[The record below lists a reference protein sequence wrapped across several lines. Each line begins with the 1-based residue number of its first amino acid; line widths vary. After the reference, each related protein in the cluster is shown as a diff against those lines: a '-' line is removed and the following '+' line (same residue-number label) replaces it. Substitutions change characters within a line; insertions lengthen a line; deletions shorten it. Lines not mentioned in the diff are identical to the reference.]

1 MVTLADVRDYLKS
14 FNLFDGYYVGRID
27 ASKKNVLGVYDLSP
41 STRHRTIGKGTRKY
55 DVKGV
60 SLLIHGDT
68 NKDRTERLAIR
79 LYEALERV
87 NLLNSYTWDEI
98 KSMPWS
104 EMLDDSWLN
113 TVPLFM
119 GDKKIYIIDLQQ
131 DAPIDVDTDSSKIY
145 EYVIEVLF
153 YVERED

>member
-14 FNLFDGYYVGRID
+14 FNLFSGYYVGRID
-27 ASKKNVLGVYDLSP
+27 GNKKDVLGVYDLRNRV
-41 STRHRTIGKGTRKY
+41 RHKTIGANTQKY

-68 NKDRTERLAIR
+68 NKTNTEKLAIK
-79 LYEALERV
+79 LYEALENDKNAVIAGRKV
-87 NLLNSYTWDEI
+87 N
-98 KSMPWS
+98 
-104 EMLDDSWLN
+104 
-113 TVPLFM
+113 
-119 GDKKIYIIDLQQ
+119 IIALQQ
-131 DAPIDVDTDSSKIY
+131 DAPIDVDADTNKVY